1 MGDAV
6 TTTGR
11 EAERRVWTDAA
22 ADFAAYRAGDR
33 DGLDRLVHRLTPVL
47 WHVVRAYGLDAATA
61 EDVVQSTWLAL
72 MRNAD
77 RVSDPQAVGRWL
89 TVTARREAWR
99 VAKQAARID
108 SHPDLADEQLD
119 VRPDTGEEPE
129 AAVVRKARDRALWQ
143 AVAALPE
150 RCQRLLRVLAFVDR
164 PSYTELS
171 AELGM
176 PVGGIGP
183 TRGRCLEKL
192 RAMLS
197 GLDWRTA

>member
-1 MGDAV
+1 MGDAL
-6 TTTGR
+6 TAAGR
-11 EAERRVWTDAA
+11 EAERRMWTDAA

-47 WHVVRAYGLDAATA
+47 WHVVRAYGLDPATA

-77 RVSDPQAVGRWL
+77 RVSDAQAVGRWL

-99 VAKQAARID
+99 VAKAASRLD
-108 SHPDLADEQLD
+108 PADEEQLD
-119 VRPDTGEEPE
+119 VRPDTTEEPE
-129 AAVVRKARDRALWQ
+129 AAAVRQARDKALWQ

-192 RAMLS
+192 RVLLAGM
-197 GLDWRTA
+197 DWRTA